1 MREAR
6 LYLEDILKGIGYIE
20 TFLNGQSYEQF
31 LQDEKTSS
39 AVIQKFLVI
48 GEASKKIP
56 ESLKE
61 QYPDVPWQRM
71 AGMRDRLIHAY
82 FGMDAQL
89 VWQTIH
95 EDLPK
100 LKERLLEILKTL

>member
-1 MREAR
+1 MREVR
-6 LYLEDILKGIGYIE
+6 LYLEDIIKAIGQIE
-20 TFLNGQSYEQF
+20 IFLSGQSFEQF
-31 LQDEKTSS
+31 LQDDKTSS

-56 ESLKE
+56 ESLKV

-100 LKERLLEILKTL
+100 VKVRLLEILKTL

>member
-1 MREAR
+1 
-6 LYLEDILKGIGYIE
+6 
-20 TFLNGQSYEQF
+20 
-31 LQDEKTSS
+31 
-39 AVIQKFLVI
+39 VIQKFLVI

-82 FGMDAQL
+82 FGMDAHNPAQGL
-89 VWQTIH
+89 ASLIRVGMAVA
-95 EDLPK
+95 PG
-100 LKERLLEILKTL
+100 